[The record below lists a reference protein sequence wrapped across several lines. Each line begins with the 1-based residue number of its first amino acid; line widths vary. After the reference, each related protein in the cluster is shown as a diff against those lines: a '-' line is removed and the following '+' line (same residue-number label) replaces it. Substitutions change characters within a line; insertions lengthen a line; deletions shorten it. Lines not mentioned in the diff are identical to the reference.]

1 MNFSAKRFPL
11 ASKIFCTEIFIQLLS
26 TFFSMTEL
34 VINVPEELKK
44 QAEESNIDLS
54 KLLVTLIKREVL
66 KQILLKRFKSKEEQ
80 DLINWSV

>member
-1 MNFSAKRFPL
+1 
-11 ASKIFCTEIFIQLLS
+11 
-26 TFFSMTEL
+26 MTEL

-66 KQILLKRFKSKEEQ
+66 KQILLKRFKSKELSTEKKEELSNKLSS
-80 DLINWSV
+80 DKRKEILSE